1 MRMVAVWR
9 FIRLMQNRDGNK
21 MANNT
26 QNNTSKN
33 DEMRDF
39 MLVVRQAL
47 KMVVAWIE
55 RRYIEDVGAKK

>member
-1 MRMVAVWR
+1 
-9 FIRLMQNRDGNK
+9 

>member
-1 MRMVAVWR
+1 MT
-9 FIRLMQNRDGNK
+9 
-21 MANNT
+21 NNA
-26 QNNTSKN
+26 QNNANKN
-33 DEMRDF
+33 DEMREF